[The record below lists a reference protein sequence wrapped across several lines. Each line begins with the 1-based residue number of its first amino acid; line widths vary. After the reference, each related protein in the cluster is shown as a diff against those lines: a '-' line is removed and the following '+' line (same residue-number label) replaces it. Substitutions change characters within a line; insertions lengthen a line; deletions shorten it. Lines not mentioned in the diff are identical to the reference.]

1 MHLRILQEERFKKEI
16 SYRSYLK
23 KCCFIMVIVYF
34 KAMLNVILQK
44 DTNVTNEIFR
54 AWSFLFIYVE
64 NSLNSLILNVFFNM

>member
-1 MHLRILQEERFKKEI
+1 
-16 SYRSYLK
+16 
-23 KCCFIMVIVYF
+23 MVIVYF

>member
-1 MHLRILQEERFKKEI
+1 
-16 SYRSYLK
+16 
-23 KCCFIMVIVYF
+23 MVIVYF
-34 KAMLNVILQK
+34 KAMLNVILQ